1 MPLSHY
7 SVSVSV
13 LYLILSDT
21 TVCNFFFFFYQKT
34 LEISKI
40 CIIVIVPQP
49 EKVRLSSAGSQDT
62 A

>member
-21 TVCNFFFFFYQKT
+21 TVCNFFFFYQKT